1 MQTDL
6 GAMGILR
13 RTGWLAVLLV
23 VACERPAPARSN
35 DTAVP
40 TAPPPETAVALPT
53 PSVPAWDSAA
63 GPVFLV
69 VGANAQQAAVI
80 VPGVD
85 TAASLDTVT
94 FDLARYRSMSLDLFS
109 GGRRLGAANVGANVA
124 LDVPEDCSAWPVVRL
139 NGVAADS
146 SSTSWQIAFASDRF
160 QVLAIDSL
168 STFPRTDS
176 LRLVNELARVASA
189 APGDT
194 VQAMRGIPF
203 VVRRA
208 YRAMLPGGIG
218 AVIAEVGRAL
228 NQEANPIQEHL
239 LIIAE
244 RDSSAKEYR
253 LAYLERSSG
262 GEEMLESSELL
273 LIGVPRGRAQPMVLL
288 ARYLGDGV
296 VYSMLD
302 RTAPDGKWRLRWSS
316 PYAGC

>member
-1 MQTDL
+1 MEY
-6 GAMGILR
+6 ILR
-13 RTGWLAVLLV
+13 RTGWVAALLV

-40 TAPPPETAVALPT
+40 TAPPPETLAALPV
-53 PSVPAWDSAA
+53 PVQPAWDSAA
-63 GPVFLV
+63 GPVFFV
-69 VGANAQQAAVI
+69 VGPNAQQAAVI
-80 VPGVD
+80 VPGID

-94 FDLARYRSMSLDLFS
+94 FDVARYRSMPLDLFG
-109 GGRRLGAANVGANVA
+109 GGRRIGAAAVGATVA
-124 LDVPEDCSAWPVVRL
+124 LDVPEDCSAWPLVRL
-139 NGVAADS
+139 SGLADS
-146 SSTSWQIAFASDRF
+146 ASSGWTVAFRSDRF
-160 QVLAIDSL
+160 QPLSLDSL
-168 STFPRTDS
+168 VMLPRADS
-176 LRLVNELARVASA
+176 LRLVTELARVASA

-208 YRAMLPGGIG
+208 YRATLPGGIG

-239 LIIAE
+239 LVIAE
-244 RDSSAKEYR
+244 RDSSAAKGYR
-253 LAYLERSSG
+253 LAYLERSAG

-273 LIGVPRGRAQPMVLL
+273 LLGVPRGREQPMVLL

-296 VYSMLD
+296 VYSMLE
-302 RTAPDGKWRLRWSS
+302 RAAGGTWRLRWSS